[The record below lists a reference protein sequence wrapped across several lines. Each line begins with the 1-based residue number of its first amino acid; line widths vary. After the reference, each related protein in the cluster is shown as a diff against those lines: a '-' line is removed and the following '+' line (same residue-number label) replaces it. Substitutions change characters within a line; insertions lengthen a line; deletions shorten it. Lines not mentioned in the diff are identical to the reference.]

1 MRFKTKVVLVLVL
14 ALFLGIG
21 LFWTLPKDNPFHIQ
35 GVLAALL
42 CIGSIVSLL
51 IVAVHS
57 KVVKEEMERRKNGKF
72 HCLLG

>member
-1 MRFKTKVVLVLVL
+1 MTFKRKVVLVLLLVL
-14 ALFLGIG
+14 ALGIV
-21 LFWTLPKDNPFHIQ
+21 LFWTLPNDANFHIQ

-57 KVVKEEMERRKNGKF
+57 KVVRDEMDRRKNGKF
-72 HCLLG
+72 HCFIA